1 MLTGARVSL
10 RFIRSSLKSPLLNY
24 NFVLYASHFT
34 IVIMLFLFEI
44 DLLLFSYMFNN
55 VIYKFLS
62 FVLILILACQFRE
75 ETENGMK
82 SIRLSENT
90 KPGTEVLTLN
100 AFPRRNFNIQA
111 LDGVSRQ
118 TYLTGAQW
126 ARFENCVQ
134 KLISDL

>member
-1 MLTGARVSL
+1 ML
-10 RFIRSSLKSPLLNY
+10 
-24 NFVLYASHFT
+24 
-34 IVIMLFLFEI
+34 VIIMFLFEI
-44 DLLLFSYMFNN
+44 IFFSYMFNN

-62 FVLILILACQFRE
+62 FVLILFLACQFRE

-90 KPGTEVLTLN
+90 KLGTEVLTLN

-118 TYLTGAQW
+118 TILTSSL
-126 ARFENCVQ
+126 ENLF
-134 KLISDL
+134 KRSSLEND